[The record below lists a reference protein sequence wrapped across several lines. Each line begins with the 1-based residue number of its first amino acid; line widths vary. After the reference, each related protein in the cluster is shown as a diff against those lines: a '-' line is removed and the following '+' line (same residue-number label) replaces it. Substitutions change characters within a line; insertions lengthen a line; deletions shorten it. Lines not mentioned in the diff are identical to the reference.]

1 MSQSEKKG
9 ANEKKLH
16 IQLSEEIAGGMY
28 SNLVIVNHNETEFV
42 LDFAYV
48 QPQGPQAKVR
58 SRIQLHPKQAKRLLA
73 VLQQRVKA
81 YEAAHGEIRGAAPDG
96 PSSVH

>member
-1 MSQSEKKG
+1 MSEQENKKG
-9 ANEKKLH
+9 SEKKLH
-16 IQLSEEIAGGMY
+16 IQLSEEIAGGVY

-58 SRIQLHPKQAKRLLA
+58 SRVQLHPKQAKRLMA
-73 VLQQRVKA
+73 VLQQRVTA
-81 YEAAHGEIRGAAPDG
+81 YEAAHGVIRGGIPDG
-96 PSSVH
+96 TPSVH